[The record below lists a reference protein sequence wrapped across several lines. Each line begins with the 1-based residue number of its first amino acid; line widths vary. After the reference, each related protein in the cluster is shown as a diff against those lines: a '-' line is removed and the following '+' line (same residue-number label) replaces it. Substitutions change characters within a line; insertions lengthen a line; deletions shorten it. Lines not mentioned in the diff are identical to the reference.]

1 MWSGLRTFV
10 LCILL
15 GGSGIAAADVEPA
28 ADSASLNSALA
39 RPTLRQA
46 EIFFASRNR
55 EIQLRQ
61 GLVERAQADRLSA
74 ASSTGPTMAIPIA
87 GRSPHHGS

>member
-1 MWSGLRTFV
+1 MFVRQVAAVRDVAVLIPECHDVMWSGLRTFV

-15 GGSGIAAADVEPA
+15 GGSGMAAADVEPA

-46 EIFFASRNR
+46 EIFLPVATVRFNSGSA
-55 EIQLRQ
+55 
-61 GLVERAQADRLSA
+61 LSSA
-74 ASSTGPTMAIPIA
+74 RRPIA
-87 GRSPHHGS
+87 

>member
-1 MWSGLRTFV
+1 MFVRQVAAVRDVAVLIPECHDVMWSGLRTFV

-15 GGSGIAAADVEPA
+15 GGSGMAAADVEPA

-46 EIFFASRNR
+46 EIFLPVATR
-55 EIQLRQ
+55 EIQLGQ
-61 GLVERAQADRLSA
+61 GFVERRR
-74 ASSTGPTMAIPIA
+74 PIA
-87 GRSPHHGS
+87 